1 MVYLDVIPTFEI
13 ALYVLVTL
21 LFALTGF
28 LNIKDLQVLRQ
39 EKWTRQDTV
48 AVMLRTLFFSSLL
61 NFVLIV
67 ATMGGI
73 LVFVSVFKLPI
84 SVKQILPIGLLSLEL
99 SFAVLF
105 ITGIV
110 YGIAKWKD
118 WYDLIDAED

>member
-13 ALYVLVTL
+13 GLYVLVTL
-21 LFALTGF
+21 LFASTGF

-39 EKWTRQDTV
+39 EKWTREDTV

>member
-48 AVMLRTLFFSSLL
+48 AVILRTLFFSSLL

-110 YGIAKWKD
+110 YGVAKWKD